1 MAAVTSTQGWR
12 SFSVRG
18 TIVMTIC
25 AMVIG
30 ILAQLSTMFFDSELQ
45 VVWALALMILTLLL
59 RPQGILGKRER
70 VG

>member
-1 MAAVTSTQGWR
+1 
-12 SFSVRG
+12 
-18 TIVMTIC
+18 
-25 AMVIG
+25 MVIG